1 MKCRFLDKAAIV
13 TEGDNLKSS
22 KKPNLW
28 RLNTVHRV
36 EELKSVI
43 RLLPIGAAG
52 ILFATADAQ
61 QNTFSVQQANTM
73 DKHLAKSNF
82 QIPSASMS
90 IFATSSML
98 ITIALYDR
106 VFVPIARKFTGLD
119 RGITYLHRM
128 AIGLFISILSSLVAG
143 FIEVKRKEVASA
155 NGLIDTTKAI
165 IPISVFWLVPQ
176 YSLHGIAEA
185 FKSIGHLEFFYDQ
198 APESMRS
205 TATALYWTAVAAG
218 NYTNTLLVTLVHKFT
233 HWLPNKSLNT
243 VGVLLLVDHLFASP
257 EFHIRLGMC

>member
-13 TEGDNLKSS
+13 TEDDNLKSF

-43 RLLPIGAAG
+43 RLLPLGAAG

-106 VFVPIARKFTGLD
+106 LFVPITRKFTGLD

-128 AIGLFISILSSLVAG
+128 AIGLFISILSTLVAG
-143 FIEVKRKEVASA
+143 FIEVKRKNVASA

-165 IPISVFWLVPQ
+165 IPISVFWLVHNIASMA
-176 YSLHGIAEA
+176 SLRL
-185 FKSIGHLEFFYDQ
+185 SSQ
-198 APESMRS
+198 
-205 TATALYWTAVAAG
+205 
-218 NYTNTLLVTLVHKFT
+218 LVTSNFSMT
-233 HWLPNKSLNT
+233 N
-243 VGVLLLVDHLFASP
+243 HL
-257 EFHIRLGMC
+257 RV